1 MFCEETPW
9 PKQFIKES
17 IFWRLAYSFR
27 GLVYDHYGREHDGRK
42 EGMGLEQKL
51 RVDSHPQARAGENRS
66 GVDFETPK
74 LNPSDTSSIRKATP
88 PNPS

>member
-1 MFCEETPW
+1 
-9 PKQFIKES
+9 
-17 IFWRLAYSFR
+17 
-27 GLVYDHYGREHDGRK
+27 
-42 EGMGLEQKL
+42 MGLEQKL